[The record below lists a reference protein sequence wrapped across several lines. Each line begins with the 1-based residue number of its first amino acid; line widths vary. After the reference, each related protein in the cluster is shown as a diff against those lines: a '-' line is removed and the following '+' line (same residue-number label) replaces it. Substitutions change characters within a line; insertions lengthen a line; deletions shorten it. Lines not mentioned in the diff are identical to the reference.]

1 MVMSRPQKTMVIIRR
16 ISAYAGL
23 WMDTISQVP
32 ENIKDQKLTFF
43 QDSYGAQVGMVEL
56 LSDLSDSKRLSLL
69 SSHLS
74 GINELA
80 LVK

>member
-1 MVMSRPQKTMVIIRR
+1 
-16 ISAYAGL
+16 
-23 WMDTISQVP
+23 MDTISQVP